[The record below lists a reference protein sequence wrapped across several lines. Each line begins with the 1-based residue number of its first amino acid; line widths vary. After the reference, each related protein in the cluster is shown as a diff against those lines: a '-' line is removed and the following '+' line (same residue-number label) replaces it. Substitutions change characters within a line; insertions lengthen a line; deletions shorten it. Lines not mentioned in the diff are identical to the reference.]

1 MATFI
6 MCGKYSIEAVK
17 GMKAERT
24 KKSVKLIEK
33 FGGKVKA
40 MYAVLGERDLVF
52 ILDFPGI
59 EEAARASIALTK
71 MTGIAFSTSQA
82 ISIDRFDEIT
92 ATL

>member
-6 MCGKYSIEAVK
+6 MCGKYSLEALK
-17 GMKAERT
+17 GIKAERT
-24 KKSVKLIEK
+24 EKSVKLIEK

-71 MTGIAFSTSQA
+71 MTGIAFSTSPA
-82 ISIDRFDEIT
+82 ISVDQFDKIT
-92 ATL
+92 AKL